1 MVLLVL
7 DEAVEGV
14 EVVGGGGG
22 KGGELEVVCVIVA
35 GSSVASMLLSLFD
48 LRLPVRS
55 CSIWDCPPID
65 RDVRGEGVTGAGDEP
80 TEDPDEDLGLAA
92 ADILRAYSTTTL
104 RPHAAMA

>member
-7 DEAVEGV
+7 EEAVEGV

-55 CSIWDCPPID
+55 SCSI
-65 RDVRGEGVTGAGDEP
+65 
-80 TEDPDEDLGLAA
+80 
-92 ADILRAYSTTTL
+92 
-104 RPHAAMA
+104 

>member
-1 MVLLVL
+1 MIDCTCSLFWLLVDFLVFMVLLVL
-7 DEAVEGV
+7 EEAVEGV

-55 CSIWDCPPID
+55 CSI
-65 RDVRGEGVTGAGDEP
+65 
-80 TEDPDEDLGLAA
+80 
-92 ADILRAYSTTTL
+92 
-104 RPHAAMA
+104 